1 MSTQVALNSI
11 HLTMSEIKT
20 NLVKYQNFIRLI
32 REFFYSR
39 KIVEVKTPS
48 LLSTPTSDVYID
60 SIGVEVND
68 GIQKANKRYLHTSPE
83 IEMKRLLLKGSGD
96 IFQISQVYRDNEQGS
111 LNSNEFSMLEFY
123 RLGFGMHQLI
133 DEVIE
138 LLIALGHS
146 TDVEKVSYSD
156 AFIQNSGIDIL
167 NTDFDD
173 LKSIAKSHGLN
184 SDFHWI
190 EDLQTLLFVHLI
202 EPKIAQIPICIIYDY
217 PKDQAALAQINGS
230 VAQRFELYI
239 NGVEIAN
246 GYQELQSREDYRFR
260 FNNELI
266 KRKKLSKITPLIDKQ
281 FLNELKDG
289 GLPYCSG
296 VAIGIERL
304 FSAKSL

>member
-173 LKSIAKSHGLN
+173 LK
-184 SDFHWI
+184 
-190 EDLQTLLFVHLI
+190 
-202 EPKIAQIPICIIYDY
+202 
-217 PKDQAALAQINGS
+217 
-230 VAQRFELYI
+230 
-239 NGVEIAN
+239 
-246 GYQELQSREDYRFR
+246 
-260 FNNELI
+260 
-266 KRKKLSKITPLIDKQ
+266 
-281 FLNELKDG
+281 
-289 GLPYCSG
+289 
-296 VAIGIERL
+296 
-304 FSAKSL
+304 